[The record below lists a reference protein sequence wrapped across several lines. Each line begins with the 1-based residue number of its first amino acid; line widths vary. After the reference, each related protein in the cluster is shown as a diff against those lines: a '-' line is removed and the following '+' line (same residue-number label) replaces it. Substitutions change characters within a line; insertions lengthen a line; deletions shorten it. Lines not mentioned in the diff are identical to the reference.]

1 MVLMKIFLIG
11 LSVCLSA
18 FAATTEVFAETII
31 PLRGTYESLGD
42 SRYFTDIGRYSVFD
56 DIVTVNGEV
65 IWVEDSGDGTGGYS
79 ISRYT
84 ISDNI
89 GNSISFEAKE
99 VFWHEYARQK
109 YGVAQYEWE
118 ILNGT
123 GKFAGSTGQGM
134 DRVWYKLSDMSY
146 RGITSG
152 NIILE

>member
-1 MVLMKIFLIG
+1 MVLMNTSLIG
-11 LSVCLSA
+11 FSVCFIV
-18 FAATTEVFAETII
+18 FAVTAEVFAETII
-31 PLRGTYESLGD
+31 PFRGTFESLGD

-56 DIVTVNGEV
+56 GVVTGNGEV
-65 IWVEDSGDGTGGYS
+65 IWVPDSGDGTGGYE

-84 ISDNI
+84 ISDDI

-99 VFWHEYARQK
+99 IFYQEYANHK
-109 YGVAQYEWE
+109 FGMEQYEWK

-123 GKFAGSTGQGM
+123 GKFTGATGQGM

-152 NIILE
+152 NIILQ